1 MLNPIYFW
9 KNYVRLSHKLALN
22 IEERERW
29 TNLLP
34 FPQAQIVTFAT
45 GSLELWDQLVNYTSV
60 PRAKAIF
67 CTQAT
72 SPPATVNGNEPIRDE
87 AVKGDDVLDEDDF
100 FEVVDDYEGLENLP
114 PFTTNTIPEEQVWS
128 LDDCLVS
135 ASAKIRELV
144 TERLLTSPNDLGAM
158 VAEPTV
164 NNIGLGENH
173 LESSLSHK
181 ARVEYKRAI
190 SRFDVSDDYDSS
202 PSVLGNSIGNAP
214 QVKLEKLD
222 LITELSKLDFG
233 KLPKTLPLSIDISDM
248 YYDASIDNHSV
259 EELDRIQKI
268 EELIE
273 AKQRRLNILLEKE
286 AEFQTRQK
294 LNQVASLKCDA
305 RASEPTPSSPIFKG
319 EGDSFKS
326 TGVSSKCGFYENLER
341 IVQDLVDFK
350 EHSYPF
356 LTPVVRKTAPD
367 YYKKIANPMDL
378 MTVLKKIKAHK
389 YTTKQDF
396 SSDLFLI
403 YSNCR
408 AYNTTKGNEFIYH
421 AKAMEE
427 RTKQLLQALPD
438 NFSKLTPEIP
448 DRSAS
453 LTPGKPTP
461 KPTPKAASLDAHP
474 SPTFSH
480 KDFGLDFGTAPQS
493 NLPEV
498 TEVSHQ
504 ETIVR
509 LEREIASLRDTHK
522 TLSAGGIA
530 GPDPRTGAYCDL
542 TRDLRAHN
550 ELLRFAVATDDFES
564 IPSLV
569 SGVNATLALPST
581 RKRLPLGDLLSA
593 AKRPRH
599 TEVISMFPE
608 LAPVG
613 AVPDLH
619 QPSQPSTPVTQP
631 PLSDFAALKIPTS
644 TATRHMLQNIAEL
657 RRNRDL
663 VDRIAIT
670 KEFLENPEDRQA
682 LHYLNTP
689 VETVVSNTLLGA
701 SGLTGKPELN
711 SASAH
716 AVMRRM
722 AALLL
727 QHAGFDSAEG
737 GALEVFT
744 DLFERHL
751 QALGQTMQLY
761 ITNHSNM
768 TPEEIL
774 LHTLFENKVQGPTD
788 LENYVADGITR
799 HGVRLRE
806 IGAKLRAKFEGLAT
820 RPCEEDSE
828 FEDSALVG
836 NFEEFTGDDFFG
848 FKELGLDKELGLTSL
863 SVPVRLLIGNKRKRA
878 DAPVNGAAEV
888 LPLDYTPPEPFSPLD
903 DPNKP
908 IGLLRPFFNERMQ
921 DGTIKLFR
929 PRVPPVGK
937 QAILARRRQADQ
949 MAQASE
955 KKHKRAKEV
964 EARKHQKLIKQ
975 KEKEQRQ
982 IERKAKQ
989 QARMQAREAEKE
1001 KKRVAREEQALRR
1014 KQGTEQR
1021 TAPRSATA
1029 SATPFEEDLPAT
1041 SPISSTTTVVSSSPS
1056 STTTPSDDESLTQSL
1071 GKSLGVRRTAQPLR
1085 REVRRP
1091 IRPLGLKCPP
1101 HVNEGSFS
1109 GSASLSEDDL
1119 DHPTYRQVKPP
1130 RWVSAVPP
1138 MNQKPSVSN

>member
-1 MLNPIYFW
+1 
-9 KNYVRLSHKLALN
+9 
-22 IEERERW
+22 
-29 TNLLP
+29 
-34 FPQAQIVTFAT
+34 AQIVTFAT
-45 GSLELWDQLVNYTSV
+45 GSLELWDQL
-60 PRAKAIF
+60 
-67 CTQAT
+67 AT

-87 AVKGDDVLDEDDF
+87 AVKGDDVDAKMIFL
-100 FEVVDDYEGLENLP
+100 N
-114 PFTTNTIPEEQVWS
+114 
-128 LDDCLVS
+128 
-135 ASAKIRELV
+135 AKIRELV

-158 VAEPTV
+158 VA
-164 NNIGLGENH
+164 NRL
-173 LESSLSHK
+173 SLSHK

-190 SRFDVSDDYDSS
+190 SRFDVATTTTAHP
-202 PSVLGNSIGNAP
+202 PS
-214 QVKLEKLD
+214 LE
-222 LITELSKLDFG
+222 I
-233 KLPKTLPLSIDISDM
+233 LPKTLPLSIDISDM

-259 EELDRIQKI
+259 EELDRIQ
-268 EELIE
+268 
-273 AKQRRLNILLEKE
+273 
-286 AEFQTRQK
+286 
-294 LNQVASLKCDA
+294 
-305 RASEPTPSSPIFKG
+305 PTPSSPIFKG
-319 EGDSFKS
+319 EGDSFKYLMGFLEEQKENLPVPKHEIRSLFEEIQNDDLLLS

-396 SSDLFLI
+396 SST
-403 YSNCR
+403 C
-408 AYNTTKGNEFIYH
+408 NEFIYH

-737 GALEVFT
+737 GAL
-744 DLFERHL
+744 
-751 QALGQTMQLY
+751 
-761 ITNHSNM
+761 SNM

-1029 SATPFEEDLPAT
+1029 SATPFEEERFSSSAQPSSVSPAT

-1071 GKSLGVRRTAQPLR
+1071 GKSLGVRRTAQPSA
-1085 REVRRP
+1085 V
-1091 IRPLGLKCPP
+1091 KCA
-1101 HVNEGSFS
+1101 GRSAR
-1109 GSASLSEDDL
+1109 SASNARHMSTVLTVTLFRAPPQRAPFPAPPACRRMIWTIPPIAKSSR
-1119 DHPTYRQVKPP
+1119 PVGYRRCLP
-1130 RWVSAVPP
+1130 
-1138 MNQKPSVSN
+1138 